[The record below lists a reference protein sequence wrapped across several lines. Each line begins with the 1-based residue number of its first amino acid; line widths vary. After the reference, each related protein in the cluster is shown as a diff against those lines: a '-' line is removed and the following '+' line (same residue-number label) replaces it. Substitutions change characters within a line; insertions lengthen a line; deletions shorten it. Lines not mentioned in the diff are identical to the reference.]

1 MHFKNIFSVFH
12 LTCFYQDRII
22 STALACYTLTA
33 NTIKGVTRDVLDE
46 DYLLLQIVE
55 EKVLIWAEWA
65 EGRKGCSGFCC
76 SLHSLLFPA
85 SIKLP
90 ACTCSSHPTI
100 LSRLSNFKRLEAI

>member
-12 LTCFYQDRII
+12 LTCFYQHRII

-65 EGRKGCSGFCC
+65 EGRKGWFLLQP
-76 SLHSLLFPA
+76 SLITF
-85 SIKLP
+85 
-90 ACTCSSHPTI
+90 SSKH
-100 LSRLSNFKRLEAI
+100 